1 MASKTDTFT
10 RSGWVMVGL
19 VSLGAIFTALDQ
31 TVVVTV
37 LPEMMVDLEI
47 GVTELDHASWIVT
60 GYLLGYTVAI
70 PLVARMADVYGH
82 SLVLRVSL
90 MVFAVGSAMVALS
103 PNLPLLVGS
112 RVIQALGGG
121 AIIPIGMALAA
132 YYLPDRRKAIAV
144 GIVGAAAEIG
154 IVLGPL
160 YGGSI
165 TAVLGWRWLF
175 WLDIPQAVIILVAIG
190 LIPNRGTPG
199 ARVDYMGGFLL
210 SGALVLL
217 VMTLSQR
224 GLFTGAAPLAYVLGA
239 SGILL
244 LAIFVSSQLKRKQPL
259 MDPRFFAS
267 VEALS
272 AVGAKFLVGAA
283 LVIALVTVPLMADT
297 IHGQSAFGG
306 GLRLMRL
313 TGAIPIA
320 ALLGGYLTYRIGPR
334 AVAVSGMT
342 LAALGLW
349 RISGWGVEVAD
360 PQLTMDLA
368 LAGAGFGLVI
378 APLFVTAMET
388 GGQEYQ
394 ATAASMVTVARMIGM
409 ALGLAALAAWGME
422 QFQAQIAGLQV
433 PLPMEG
439 ETNQQLQQR
448 IDEYG
453 ANLNQLGIS
462 LFQNFYRVAAT
473 LMLIGI
479 IPSLWLARKEPTS
492 EGSGDPQE
500 THLPY
505 QSKRSEA

>member
-1 MASKTDTFT
+1 M
-10 RSGWVMVGL
+10 
-19 VSLGAIFTALDQ
+19 SLAAVFTALDQ
-31 TVVVTV
+31 TMVVTV
-37 LPEMMVDLEI
+37 LPDMMVDLEI
-47 GVTELDHASWIVT
+47 GVMELDHASWIVT

-90 MVFAVGSAMVALS
+90 LVFAVGSAMVALS
-103 PNLPLLVGS
+103 PNLPLMVGS
-112 RVIQALGGG
+112 RVVQAIGGG

-144 GIVGAAAEIG
+144 GVVGAAAEIG

-160 YGGSI
+160 YGGGI
-165 TAVLGWRWLF
+165 TAALGWRWLF
-175 WLDIPQAVIILVAIG
+175 WLDIPQAIIILVAIG

-199 ARVDYMGGFLL
+199 SRVDYRGGMLL
-210 SGALVLL
+210 TGALVLM
-217 VMTLSQR
+217 VMALSQR
-224 GLFTGAAPLAYVLGA
+224 GLFTGAAPLAYVLVA

-244 LAIFVSSQLKRKQPL
+244 TVLFVMSQMRIKQPL
-259 MDPRFFAS
+259 MEPRFFAS

-283 LVIALVTVPLMADT
+283 LVIALITVPLMADT

-334 AVAVSGMT
+334 AVAVSGMAV
-342 LAALGLW
+342 AALGLW
-349 RISGWGVEVAD
+349 LMSGWGQTVTEA
-360 PQLTMDLA
+360 QLFLHLGM
-368 LAGAGFGLVI
+368 AGAGFGLVI

-388 GGQEYQ
+388 GGKEYQ
-394 ATAASMVTVARMIGM
+394 ATAASIVTVARMIGM

-422 QFQAQIAGLQV
+422 QFQLSTANLLV
-433 PLPMEG
+433 PLPEEG
-439 ETNQQLQQR
+439 ETAQQLQIR
-448 IDEYG
+448 IEEYSSQ
-453 ANLNQLGIS
+453 LNSAGIS
-462 LFQNFYRVAAT
+462 LFQNFYRVAAG

-479 IPSLWLARKEPTS
+479 IPSLWLTRKEPTE
-492 EGSGDPQE
+492 EGGDNPIESQ
-500 THLPY
+500 LPIR
-505 QSKRSEA
+505 SKRSEA